1 MLTAAHIHSLALA
14 VITVAAPLAA
24 GGLVAAHD
32 PGLAA
37 VVPAPAGPTA
47 PAAAP
52 VDPKGGLTPD
62 PVYVVAGL
70 RIWQS
75 GQWRQLPAQLPTE
88 VPAELAVEVRNT
100 GTTGTAVLTAA
111 AEVWPLDESPAVHV
125 MSGAATVVLASGASH
140 FLQIWPPWRPLS
152 AGSYRIFGTAAE
164 GGLQIGSFSETV
176 QVVDGVADCPVP
188 GVNLP

>member
-1 MLTAAHIHSLALA
+1 MVIA
-14 VITVAAPLAA
+14 VFPVAAADGPVATDEPWPARSGPPLA
-24 GGLVAAHD
+24 
-32 PGLAA
+32 GLAA
-37 VVPAPAGPTA
+37 P
-47 PAAAP
+47 P
-52 VDPKGGLTPD
+52 VDVKGGLTPD

-100 GTTGTAVLTAA
+100 GTTGTAMLTAA
-111 AEVWPLDESPAVHV
+111 AEVWPLDESPAVHI
-125 MSGAATVVLASGASH
+125 MSGAATVVLASGAAH

-152 AGSYRIFGTAAE
+152 EGSYRILGTAAE

-176 QVVDGVADCPVP
+176 QVVDGVAYCPVP

>member
-1 MLTAAHIHSLALA
+1 MMTAAHIRSLALA

-32 PGLAA
+32 PGLAN
-37 VVPAPAGPTA
+37 VVPAPAGP
-47 PAAAP
+47 AARA
-52 VDPKGGLTPD
+52 VDQNGGEMPG

-125 MSGAATVVLASGASH
+125 MSGAATVVLASGATH

-152 AGSYRIFGTAAE
+152 GGSYRIFGTAAE